1 MMPRKK
7 RIAIIITAIL
17 VSILSIVGIFSY
29 LYFNTDILKTDEELF
44 GKYFMKNFN
53 MIENLTNSELNNEI
67 NSQLNQNK
75 YVSELT
81 AKIEYTENIN
91 TTTENKDSV
100 VNDIYLKVD
109 SQIDKQN
116 NYFYNDI
123 KLVKEENNFIGF
135 ESILQNNDNYFRYAG
150 IKQFLKIDET
160 NIIDGLKS
168 INEGTILQYLN
179 INEEEKEVIKN
190 NYLGIIRQYIAK
202 DSYGKQKNAM
212 ITVNS
217 QTVNANAYYLNITDK
232 QIHEIKLQILEALK
246 QDELILNKLEE
257 IKNKL
262 NTDENVKQKVIDI
275 INTNIENI
283 KQEEIKDSVIKI
295 TVYQSKGILIRTLVE
310 TETDRYIIDYIDKD
324 TIYLERIEKENN
336 LNKISLTIQNISS
349 ANNLKEIKITLNNI
363 NNDVILNTIVIET
376 KQEKNDFKIFN
387 TLNTSIYNEKN
398 ESKLFVTQNIEI
410 VNEFKEN
417 IEEKLQNNII
427 DLNTLNENQK
437 SMIGNIITKD
447 IETKI
452 NQVDWNEYLR
462 MIVKLFEVE
471 EKVEIKDDNEIEE
484 TEKNRFNSNFEFFVG
499 EGLSY
504 NNIEDLMGYVK
515 NNLNSIQINN
525 VGSQESKEFVV
536 TDIENKEDTQIQ
548 EYIKN
553 IDNIVLNIEK
563 NNNNIELSNGFLQL
577 IEKMKD
583 KKFNV
588 QIEYNENKMVNKIN
602 IKVQNKQ

>member
-1 MMPRKK
+1 MPRKK

-29 LYFNTDILKTDEELF
+29 LYFSTDILKTDEELF

-53 MIENLTNSELNNEI
+53 IIENLINSELNDEI

-81 AKIEYTENIN
+81 AKIEYTENLN

-160 NIIDGLKS
+160 NIIDGIKS

-179 INEEEKEVIKN
+179 INEEEKETIKN
-190 NYLGIIRQYIAK
+190 NYLGIIRKCITK

-232 QIHEIKLQILEALK
+232 QIHEMQLQILESLK
-246 QDELILNKLEE
+246 QDELVLNKLEE

-262 NTDENVKQKVIDI
+262 NTDEDIKQKAIDI
-275 INTNIENI
+275 INANIENI

-310 TETDRYIIDYIDKD
+310 TEANRYIIDSIDKD
-324 TIYLERIEKENN
+324 TIYVESMQKENN
-336 LNKISLTIQNISS
+336 SNKISLTIQNVSS

-363 NNDVILNTIVIET
+363 NNDVILNTVVIET
-376 KQEKNDFKIFN
+376 KQEKDNFKIFN

-398 ESKLFVTQNIEI
+398 ESKLFITQNIEM

-437 SMIGNIITKD
+437 SMIENIITKD

-452 NQVDWNEYLR
+452 NQVDWNEYIR
-462 MIVKLFEVE
+462 MITKLFETE

-504 NNIEDLMGYVK
+504 NNIQDLMGYVK
-515 NNLNSIQINN
+515 NNLVSIQINN

-536 TDIENKEDTQIQ
+536 SDIENKEDTEVT

-563 NNNNIELSNGFLQL
+563 NNNNVELSNGFLQL

-583 KKFNV
+583 KKFNI
-588 QIEYNENKMVNKIN
+588 QIEYNDNRMVNKIN